1 MKELGSRPA
10 PHTPGVT
17 MASLERSQDGQR
29 GVPCPL
35 LLAGAGGAVHL
46 KGFLINPGREDP
58 KGLLEAP
65 RNPSFLNAAIVYLV
79 LTRQQTPL

>member
-1 MKELGSRPA
+1 MDSGVSPA
-10 PHTPGVT
+10 
-17 MASLERSQDGQR
+17 LCCWRGQ
-29 GVPCPL
+29 
-35 LLAGAGGAVHL
+35 GGAVHL

>member
-1 MKELGSRPA
+1 MDSGVSPA
-10 PHTPGVT
+10 
-17 MASLERSQDGQR
+17 L
-29 GVPCPL
+29 CCW
-35 LLAGAGGAVHL
+35 GGGHL
-46 KGFLINPGREDP
+46 KVFLINPGREDP